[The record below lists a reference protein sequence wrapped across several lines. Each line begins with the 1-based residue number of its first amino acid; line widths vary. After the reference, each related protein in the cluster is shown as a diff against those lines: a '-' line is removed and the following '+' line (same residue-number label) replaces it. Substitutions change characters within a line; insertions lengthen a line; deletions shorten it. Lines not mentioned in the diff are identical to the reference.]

1 MQNEII
7 NPYADNP
14 ITEEKR
20 LHGSRRVISKFL
32 LESYQNKIHATMYK
46 YMEVGVLRA
55 FTEKRKKGS
64 IVDHFIRAVALSLKE
79 TPDLN
84 ATYDGEI
91 HRLYKNINISYAV
104 STERGLV
111 TPVIKNAD
119 NISFEEFY
127 ASRKKLVAL
136 VMEWKHEKKDIT
148 GGTFTISNLGNFGID
163 LFSAIINPPQVAI
176 LGMARISRQN
186 ITWDLN
192 EKPVIKELLP
202 ISLTYDHSVI
212 DGSGTAEFLRILQ
225 NKINNP
231 ENLWD
236 NI

>member
-1 MQNEII
+1 
-7 NPYADNP
+7 
-14 ITEEKR
+14 
-20 LHGSRRVISKFL
+20 
-32 LESYQNKIHATMYK
+32 
-46 YMEVGVLRA
+46 
-55 FTEKRKKGS
+55 
-64 IVDHFIRAVALSLKE
+64 
-79 TPDLN
+79 
-84 ATYDGEI
+84 
-91 HRLYKNINISYAV
+91 
-104 STERGLV
+104 
-111 TPVIKNAD
+111 
-119 NISFEEFY
+119 
-127 ASRKKLVAL
+127 
-136 VMEWKHEKKDIT
+136 MEWKHEKKDIT